1 MVSHDMNILGSE
13 RVLVLT
19 AKTCGPSCNNRK
31 IVYMPI
37 DSNHI
42 LCVDKKEIILSQLN
56 ACQMLLPHTQTPD
69 REVVEKEISELKMAL
84 DLIQ

>member
-1 MVSHDMNILGSE
+1 MVNHDMNFGSE

-19 AKTCGPSCNNRK
+19 AKSCGPACGNRK
-31 IVYMPI
+31 IVYLPI

-56 ACQMLLPHTQTPD
+56 ACQKLLPDAQELD
-69 REVVEKEISELKMAL
+69 RELVEKEISELKTAL